1 MEQVIIDKNSNIEVE
16 ELYIGLKKVS
26 RQEDVEEDDKQYE
39 LHEFFKD
46 LNPRYFEESIPVKD
60 VMDRVYSSDIKFRT
74 NFDFS
79 RMF

>member
-60 VMDRVYSSDIKFRT
+60 VMDRVYSSDFIFRA

>member
-16 ELYIGLKKVS
+16 ELYIILKEASK
-26 RQEDVEEDDKQYE
+26 QEDAEEDNNQYE
-39 LHEFFKD
+39 LYEFFKD
-46 LNPRYFEESIPVKD
+46 LNPRYFEESVPVKD
-60 VMDRVYSSDIKFRT
+60 AMDRVYSSDFIYRA

>member
-16 ELYIGLKKVS
+16 ELYISLKKATK
-26 RQEDVEEDDKQYE
+26 QEVAEEGKKQYE
-39 LHEFFKD
+39 LHEFLKD

-60 VMDRVYSSDIKFRT
+60 VMDRVYSSDFIFRA
-74 NFDFS
+74 NFNFS

>member
-1 MEQVIIDKNSNIEVE
+1 MGQVIIDKNSNVEVE
-16 ELYIGLKKVS
+16 DLYIILKKTS
-26 RQEDVEEDDKQYE
+26 KQEDAEEVNEQYE
-39 LHEFFKD
+39 LYEFFKD

>member
-26 RQEDVEEDDKQYE
+26 KQEDVEEDDKQYE

-60 VMDRVYSSDIKFRT
+60 VMDRVYSSDFIFRA

>member
-26 RQEDVEEDDKQYE
+26 KQEDVEEDDKQYE

-60 VMDRVYSSDIKFRT
+60 VMDRVYSSDFIFRS

>member
-1 MEQVIIDKNSNIEVE
+1 MEQVIIDKNFNIEVE
-16 ELYIGLKKVS
+16 ELHIILKEAPK
-26 RQEDVEEDDKQYE
+26 QEDAEEDNKQYE

-60 VMDRVYSSDIKFRT
+60 AIDRVYRSVIKFRS

>member
-1 MEQVIIDKNSNIEVE
+1 MEQVIIDKNSNVEVE
-16 ELYIGLKKVS
+16 DLYIILKKTS
-26 RQEDVEEDDKQYE
+26 KQEDAEEVNEQYE
-39 LHEFFKD
+39 LYEFFKD

-60 VMDRVYSSDIKFRT
+60 AMDRVYSSDIKFRT